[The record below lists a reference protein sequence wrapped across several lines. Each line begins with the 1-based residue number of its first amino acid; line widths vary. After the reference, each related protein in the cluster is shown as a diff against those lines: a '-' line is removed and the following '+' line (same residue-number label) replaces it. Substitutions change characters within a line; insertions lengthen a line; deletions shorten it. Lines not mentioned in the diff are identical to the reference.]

1 MKLPIAPM
9 HTPSCLKGQ
18 ENGKLTPELLVPCG
32 LEAFTMV
39 PPAARSM
46 KALTAAAKAAGFKP
60 TATGVYRSY
69 AAQVTLFRARYSQT
83 ELAGRPTKTWQGKTW
98 WQRPH
103 TAMAATPGTS
113 NHGWG
118 LAADLAEK
126 RTVGLVPVTAS
137 FVAWLCANAFT
148 FGFSAEDQS
157 EVWHWRYV
165 AGDNIP
171 AAVLAFEAGTT
182 VKPARPVLRVGA
194 SGESVKELQTILNA
208 LGFKCGKVD
217 GSFGPRTLSAVRLFQ
232 KNNPPLTIDGVVG
245 AATWAVLDE
254 KAKAA

>member
-9 HTPSCLKGQ
+9 QTPSCLKGQ
-18 ENGKLTPELLVPCG
+18 QNGKLPAALLFPCD
-32 LEAFTMV
+32 LDAFKMV
-39 PPAARSM
+39 EPAARAM
-46 KALTAAAKAAGFKP
+46 KALLSAAKAAGFKP

-69 AAQVTLFRARYSQT
+69 TAQVTLFRARYSKT
-83 ELAGRPTKTWQGKTW
+83 ELPGRPTKTWEGQTW
-98 WQRPH
+98 WQRPNV
-103 TAMAATPGTS
+103 AMAATPGTS

-118 LAADLAEK
+118 LAVDFAEK

-148 FGFSAEDQS
+148 YGFSAEDQS

-165 AGDNIP
+165 TGDKIP
-171 AAVLAFEAGTT
+171 AAVLAFEAGTP
-182 VKPARPVLRVGA
+182 VKPSRPVLRVGA
-194 SGESVKELQTILNA
+194 SGDSVKELQTTLNA

-217 GSFGPRTLSAVRLFQ
+217 GKFGPRTLSAVRLFQ
-232 KNNPPLTIDGVVG
+232 KNNPPLAIDGVVG
-245 AATWAVLDE
+245 PATWAVLDE